1 MLIVLGVIIQLTIWS
16 PNSEGGDSR
25 LMMGLEILGNVGLI
39 FIVLEAALDLKLRR
53 EKIGMIFKS
62 FVVAFLAL
70 ILSSF
75 AIAGLFMFLWY
86 DNSTINNVNWVTCLM
101 YSVPLSIMSS
111 AIIIPSVAKL
121 IKQKK

>member
-1 MLIVLGVIIQLTIWS
+1 MSTYVIIIAAALIIILSFIFNIISNKTNIPSVLMLIVLGVIIQLTIWS

-62 FVVAFLAL
+62 FVVDF
-70 ILSSF
+70 
-75 AIAGLFMFLWY
+75 G
-86 DNSTINNVNWVTCLM
+86 
-101 YSVPLSIMSS
+101 PLCC
-111 AIIIPSVAKL
+111 KL
-121 IKQKK
+121 VS